1 MGYKT
6 LIDFWSMEASYSESW
21 KDPSYAG
28 PQEETVQQL
37 QSSDDTVCV
46 TLWCHRQGGASE
58 LHKCHKCTHF
68 YIKEQ
73 FSAI

>member
-37 QSSDDTVCV
+37 QSSDDTVCDPV
-46 TLWCHRQGGASE
+46 MSSPGRSVRIAQMPQMHSLYS
-58 LHKCHKCTHF
+58 
-68 YIKEQ
+68 KEPY
-73 FSAI
+73 SAI